1 MGKEILYFGSETCGP
16 CRKLH
21 PVIKDIADTE
31 GVKYREYILQSHK
44 DYFDKYKITGLPT
57 VIIEEDGKELKRFL
71 GLHKVG
77 EYLEALDS
85 NYDYS

>member
-1 MGKEILYFGSETCGP
+1 MSKEILYFGSEICGP

-21 PVIKDIADTE
+21 PIIKDIASEE
-31 GVKYREYILQSHK
+31 GVKYKEYILQSHK
-44 DYFDKYKITGLPT
+44 EYFDKYKITGLPT
-57 VIIEEDGKELKRFL
+57 VIVEEDGKEIGRLL

-77 EYLEALDS
+77 EYLELIGS

>member
-1 MGKEILYFGSETCGP
+1 MSKEILYFGSETCGP

-21 PVIKDIADTE
+21 PIIKDIAKEE
-31 GVKYREYILQSHK
+31 GVEYKEYILQSHK

-57 VIIEEDGKELKRFL
+57 VIIVEDGIEQERFL
-71 GLHKVG
+71 GLHKTS
-77 EYLEALDS
+77 EYLEALNS